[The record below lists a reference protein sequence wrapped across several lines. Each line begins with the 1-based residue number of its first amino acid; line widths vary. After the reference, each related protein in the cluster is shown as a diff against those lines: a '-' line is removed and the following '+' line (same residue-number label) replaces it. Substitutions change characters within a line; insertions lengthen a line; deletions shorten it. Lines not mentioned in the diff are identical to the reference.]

1 MNILYMIKKLNKRT
15 ARVTPEMNEEA
26 KKLLR
31 LMGVPVIEAPCEAE
45 AQCAI
50 LCKGGK
56 VFASGSEDMDTL
68 TCGSPVLI
76 RHLTYSEARKM
87 PIMEIHLEKVLKGL
101 ELTMDQF
108 IDLCILLGCDY
119 SDKIKGIGPKRALEH
134 IKKYGSIE
142 KVLKNLDKQKYV
154 IPEPFPYEDIRA
166 YFKNPDAK
174 PAEECDVS
182 FTEPDEDG
190 LVQFL
195 CKEKGFNEDRVRA
208 GIVKIKASKQK
219 AVQARITSFF
229 SPVKTTTTTTTKT
242 KSAKSKTLTKSP
254 GKPGAKT
261 TVTSPKKRPRAP
273 STNDQ
278 KSVKKQKK

>member
-1 MNILYMIKKLNKRT
+1 MGLN
-15 ARVTPEMNEEA
+15 PQYS
-26 KKLLR
+26 LW
-31 LMGVPVIEAPCEAE
+31 APCEAE
-45 AQCAI
+45 AQCAV

-87 PIMEIHLEKVLKGL
+87 PIMEIHLEKVLSGL
-101 ELTMDQF
+101 GLTMDQF

-119 SDKIKGIGPKRALEH
+119 SEKIIGIGPKRALKH

-154 IPEPFPYEDIRA
+154 IPDPFPYEAIRT

-174 PAEECDVS
+174 PAVECDVS
-182 FTEPDEDG
+182 FTEPDEEG

-208 GIVKIKASKQK
+208 GIAKIVASKQK
-219 AVQARITSFF
+219 SCSSKNNKFF
-229 SPVKTTTTTTTKT
+229 SHPSRRQQKILLDPNPNLLRSPLPKQEQKRLLLLPPRSDHVRHPPKRRRVQRSKRSKFIMTQDSDSKILELL
-242 KSAKSKTLTKSP
+242 KSWPLLLCL
-254 GKPGAKT
+254 
-261 TVTSPKKRPRAP
+261 
-273 STNDQ
+273 
-278 KSVKKQKK
+278 